1 MRGALASTCV
11 RSRYRDRPTAV
22 PLLKPT
28 TMPLP
33 TAVRCV
39 FLVLALGASVMKLG
53 AAELSPDLQ
62 NKLDLA
68 VIEHASGRFDAARLA
83 FESLAKQ
90 NVPAAQFNLAV
101 MHLQKQVRRPNVSAA
116 RKLLDRAARGGF
128 VTAQVMLARSLENG
142 DLGPRNLA
150 LAHRWYLA
158 AAQAGDLEAQLAM
171 GTAHFLGRGVKKDSA
186 LAASWFR
193 EAAKAGD
200 VGAMYLLASMY
211 EQGDGLHS
219 DLRLAR
225 YWYDAAAKAGD
236 PAAPGKIKE
245 VDEKMTAVKR

>member
-1 MRGALASTCV
+1 MQKPPWLGPFVLGVTLAF
-11 RSRYRDRPTAV
+11 AV
-22 PLLKPT
+22 Q
-28 TMPLP
+28 
-33 TAVRCV
+33 RC
-39 FLVLALGASVMKLG
+39 A
-53 AAELSPDLQ
+53 AAELPPALQ

-83 FESLAKQ
+83 FETLAKQ

-101 MHLQKQVRRPNVSAA
+101 MHLQKQVPHPDVSAA
-116 RKLLDRAARGGF
+116 RKLLNSAARGGF

-142 DLGPRNLA
+142 DLGPRNLP

-211 EQGDGLHS
+211 EQGDGLDQ

-236 PAAPGKIKE
+236 PAAPGKLKE
-245 VDEKMTAVKR
+245 VDEKMAAVKR